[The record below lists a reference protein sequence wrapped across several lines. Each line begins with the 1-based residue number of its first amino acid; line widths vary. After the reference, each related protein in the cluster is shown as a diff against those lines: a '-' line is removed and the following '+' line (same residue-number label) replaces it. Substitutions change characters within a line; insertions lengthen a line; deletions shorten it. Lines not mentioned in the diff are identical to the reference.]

1 MKIFVTGNAGSG
13 KSTLSKRLA
22 AHHGL
27 DWYGLDTIVWKEGWQ
42 KAPADERDKQIAQLI
57 AKPHWVIDGVSDE
70 ILKAAD
76 EVVFLDV
83 PRRVSFYRVAK
94 RNWRYLFT
102 SRPDLPA
109 NCPEVLI
116 IPKLVKIILRF
127 PGRVRPK
134 ILAEKQNKD
143 ARFVHIRNN
152 KELQAYLQSLTA
164 N

>member
-13 KSTLSKRLA
+13 KSTLSRHVA
-22 AHHGL
+22 AHYGL
-27 DWYGLDTIVWKEGWQ
+27 EWYGLDKIVWKENWQ
-42 KAPADERDKQIAQLI
+42 KAPADERDKQIAQLL
-57 AKPHWVIDGVSDE
+57 ARPHWVIDGVSDE

-83 PRRVSFYRVAK
+83 PRRISFYRVAK

-116 IPKLVKIILRF
+116 IPKLVRIIWRF
-127 PGRVRPK
+127 PRRVRPK
-134 ILAEKQNKD
+134 ILAEKQNKG
-143 ARFVHIRNN
+143 AGFVHIRNN
-152 KELQAYLQSLTA
+152 KELQVYLQSLAA